1 MKFAISIKAP
11 GEDDPRLHTKPA
23 VEPAIT
29 RENVVGRFLLA
40 PPWLWPGVSAGGW
53 CVKVTK
59 STIKPDIT
67 AVKFNDSTVNFSF
80 AEVAAWKPV
89 S

>member
-1 MKFAISIKAP
+1 MKFAISIKAL

-40 PPWLWPGVSAGGW
+40 PPSL
-53 CVKVTK
+53 
-59 STIKPDIT
+59 
-67 AVKFNDSTVNFSF
+67 
-80 AEVAAWKPV
+80 
-89 S
+89 